1 MQNFRA
7 SKRKPTAPIR
17 LGLPIAARYADY
29 VPDFK
34 KTKRTSAQQAGISFE
49 KAVLKKLTA
58 IYGRVEASPWL
69 YYKTPKR
76 SGICQPDALLWLA
89 DDHICIVEIKLSW
102 MRPVRQKL
110 MQFYGP
116 VVSAIHKDV
125 KLSYLQIYKNAKPS
139 SHKKALSIY
148 SLDTMPIDKYKECQ
162 WLGI

>member
-69 YYKTPKR
+69 YYKTPKC

-125 KLSYLQIYKNAKPS
+125 KFSYLQIYKNAKPS

>member
-1 MQNFRA
+1 MYYGG
-7 SKRKPTAPIR
+7 KRPAPIR
-17 LGLPIAARYADY
+17 LGSPVEGRYADF
-29 VPDFK
+29 VPEFEK
-34 KTKRTSAQQAGISFE
+34 QKRTAAQQAGISFE
-49 KAVLKKLTA
+49 KAVLKKLTS
-58 IYGRVEASPWL
+58 IYGKVEPSPWL

-116 VVSAIHKDV
+116 VVAAIHKDV
-125 KLSYLQIYKNAKPS
+125 KLSYLQIYKNAKTG

-148 SLDTMPIDKYKECQ
+148 ALDGMQPGKYKECQ

>member
-1 MQNFRA
+1 MPTFRP
-7 SKRKPTAPIR
+7 SSRKSKPTIR
-17 LGLPIAARYADY
+17 LGSPIVARYADY
-29 VPDFK
+29 VPEFQ

-49 KAVLKKLTA
+49 KSVIKKLTA
-58 IYGRVEASPWL
+58 IYGKVEASPWL
-69 YYKTPKR
+69 YYKTPRR

-125 KLSYLQIYKNAKPS
+125 KLSYLQVYKNAKPA

-148 SLDTMPIDKYKECQ
+148 KLDELPVGKYKECQ